1 MKVLYSIGFV
11 ISVIAW
17 GLNIYRSIKGEQDTL
32 PMWVSLAFIWIFN
45 ILIKIS

>member
-11 ISVIAW
+11 ISVIAL
-17 GLNIYRSIKGEQDTL
+17 GLNIYRSIKGEQDAL
-32 PMWVSLAFIWIFN
+32 PMWVSVAFMWIFN